1 MLKLKKVSIVFL
13 FAVIAFLLFSCK
25 KKEQV
30 ETYQAKNDDVGIV
43 VETNESGKKIKTYI
57 DSKNEKITNKWVQT
71 ADKTY
76 FVDEKSEIV
85 TGINYIDNNEYY
97 FNVDGTLQTQDFNN
111 GNYHYTVNSDGTIK
125 DTEDLNEYKS
135 KINPVSPSNDYD
147 NEYENKAISSGN
159 TSYYGINNN
168 QKSEIDN
175 FVNDFYN
182 NYIDGKIEKTDENWK
197 FKREIEIVKWLVE
210 NTEYDNENYYNKTIP
225 QVDYTAY
232 AALINKKAVCS
243 GFAKAFTILAE
254 KCDIEVK
261 YVRGDNHAWNIVK
274 LDDGNWYHV
283 DATWAICT
291 GNYAN
296 YVNLTDEQ
304 CRNLENGA
312 GGINN
317 HAFWDVNIPAT
328 GTKFG
333 YDFLIDY
340 LKKEYG
346 IIDRYNN
353 VIVPQA
359 TDVSTQA
366 VNVEKDEYTIA
377 IQEDDSNYKDVDFN
391 GWTDIKI
398 EKESKEVVGEVS
410 TYYFIY
416 CRKNDNKYKIPKKSK
431 PHAKVMYKSF
441 YNDNYIF
448 EDKDLSFA
456 IGALFDGNNPQSFSG
471 FAWVYGNKSMNDF
484 KELKFTAKVN
494 ENRDKQLG
502 FCIRKYSNK
511 IIHSKTGD
519 EIRDLDFKF
528 INNGNF
534 NNTEYEIGLFAYEA
548 GTENIICA
556 VLLKDAQFY
565 ISNEN

>member
-243 GFAKAFTILAE
+243 GFAK
-254 KCDIEVK
+254 
-261 YVRGDNHAWNIVK
+261 
-274 LDDGNWYHV
+274 
-283 DATWAICT
+283 
-291 GNYAN
+291 
-296 YVNLTDEQ
+296 
-304 CRNLENGA
+304 
-312 GGINN
+312 
-317 HAFWDVNIPAT
+317 
-328 GTKFG
+328 
-333 YDFLIDY
+333 
-340 LKKEYG
+340 
-346 IIDRYNN
+346 
-353 VIVPQA
+353 
-359 TDVSTQA
+359 
-366 VNVEKDEYTIA
+366 
-377 IQEDDSNYKDVDFN
+377 
-391 GWTDIKI
+391 
-398 EKESKEVVGEVS
+398 
-410 TYYFIY
+410 
-416 CRKNDNKYKIPKKSK
+416 
-431 PHAKVMYKSF
+431 
-441 YNDNYIF
+441 
-448 EDKDLSFA
+448 
-456 IGALFDGNNPQSFSG
+456 
-471 FAWVYGNKSMNDF
+471 
-484 KELKFTAKVN
+484 
-494 ENRDKQLG
+494 
-502 FCIRKYSNK
+502 
-511 IIHSKTGD
+511 
-519 EIRDLDFKF
+519 
-528 INNGNF
+528 
-534 NNTEYEIGLFAYEA
+534 
-548 GTENIICA
+548 
-556 VLLKDAQFY
+556 
-565 ISNEN
+565 